1 MKSISIFVLMFS
13 FCMFYYWVN
22 GGNFIRG
29 AELGLT
35 VGMAAIVS
43 IVIAL
48 LININGEPKKSKGKD
63 SE

>member
-1 MKSISIFVLMFS
+1 MFS